1 MRHWLIFVG
10 RSRELGRLR
19 TLFDASAPKLT
30 CVSGLRGSGKSAL
43 VRRAAAGFPSVALT
57 FAPEPDPG
65 LRAAFADAVNHAGQR
80 LYNWDDIVSRDDSW
94 SDLFEAI
101 IHLAAASTAPFIVIL
116 DDAGRL
122 AQARARFVAPLETAA
137 HHAAER
143 GVRVHFVLVGPEAE
157 LPVFSDN
164 APGNPATLRLDPLP
178 LRAAARWL
186 PGHRPHEQVRAYG
199 VFGGLPR
206 VLSMLDPSVTV
217 GTNVRRLLLAD
228 SGALTD
234 APFSW
239 LEREVQTPSRYIAI
253 LRTLAMGEANWSTVH
268 QGIADLTRSGQVAP
282 YLNRL
287 VELGMVEM
295 RRSLDAG
302 PQSRSTR
309 YSITDPF
316 LAFWFRFVLPWRLEE
331 IKEGAG
337 PYYTRV
343 VRPGI
348 NHHMNCM
355 LPRIG
360 RQHMQFDARESIGSA
375 PRENGSLWGPD
386 YDIPMAGILNS
397 GAAFYGTA
405 QWSDVGTD
413 TAALDHLDGQVRA
426 TRYGFGRERRLR
438 IIVTGRPASASLRR
452 GVARRHDA
460 ELIDATALL
469 GSE

>member
-1 MRHWLIFVG
+1 M
-10 RSRELGRLR
+10 
-19 TLFDASAPKLT
+19 
-30 CVSGLRGSGKSAL
+30 SGLRGSGKSAL
-43 VRRAAAGFPSVALT
+43 VRRAASGFPSVALT
-57 FAPEPDPG
+57 FAPAPDPG

-94 SDLFEAI
+94 SDLFEAVI
-101 IHLAAASTAPFIVIL
+101 RLAAAGTTPFIVIL

-122 AQARARFVAPLETAA
+122 AQARARFVAPLEIAA
-137 HHAAER
+137 HQAAER
-143 GVRVHFVLVGPEAE
+143 SIRVHFVLVGPAAE
-157 LPVFSDN
+157 LPMFSDK
-164 APGNPATLRLDPLP
+164 APGTPATLHLEPLP
-178 LRAAARWL
+178 LRAATRWL
-186 PGHRPHEQVRAYG
+186 PGHRAHEQVRAYG
-199 VFGGLPR
+199 VFGGLPG
-206 VLSMLDPSVTV
+206 VLSMLDSSVTV

-228 SGALTD
+228 SGALAD
-234 APFSW
+234 APFAW
-239 LEREVQTPSRYIAI
+239 LEREVQTPSRYVAI
-253 LRTLAMGEANWSTVH
+253 LRTLAMGESNWSTVH
-268 QGIADLTRSGQVAP
+268 QGVADLTRSGQVAP

-302 PQSRSTR
+302 PRSRSTR

-331 IKEGAG
+331 AKEDIG
-337 PYYTRV
+337 PHYARA

-348 NHHMNCM
+348 NHHMDRM

-386 YDIPMAGILNS
+386 HEIPMAGILNS
-397 GAAFYGTA
+397 GAAFYGTTR
-405 QWSDVGTD
+405 WSDAETD
-413 TAALDHLDGQVRA
+413 TSALDHLDGQVRS

-438 IIVTGRPASASLRR
+438 IIVTGRLASASLRR
-452 GVARRHDA
+452 EVARRHDA